1 MKVMVQPG
9 DGIALLLSGIKSAKK
24 SIEIV
29 IFRLDQGELEV
40 ALEAAVARGLS
51 VQALIGLY
59 QPGRREKPAEVRTAL
74 ASGGRHCLA
83 HR

>member
-29 IFRLDQGELEV
+29 IFRLDQSELEA
-40 ALEAAVARGLS
+40 ALEAAGAHCLH
-51 VQALIGLY
+51 
-59 QPGRREKPAEVRTAL
+59 QPSRREKPAEVRAAL
-74 ASGGRHCLA
+74 AGGGRHCFA
-83 HR
+83 YR